1 MSQARMVNMAFM
13 TAALLL
19 WVVSAEFFSGTLDL
33 IRPEWDL
40 RIIGNEFRLHDLM
53 GIAVGVIGGIWL
65 WRHDRLFQLA
75 NEVAFETR
83 KVTWPSVEETR
94 QGTVVVVVVTILIAL
109 ALWAFDILFSAL
121 TKLFYNL

>member
-19 WVVSAEFFSGTLDL
+19 WVVSAEFFSGSLDL

-40 RIIGNEFRLHDLM
+40 RIIGNEFRLHDLL
-53 GIAVGVIGGIWL
+53 GIAVGVFGGIWL

-75 NEVAFETR
+75 NEVAFECR
-83 KVTWPSVEETR
+83 KVTWPTLEDTR
-94 QGTVVVVVVTILIAL
+94 QGTIVVVVVTVLIAL
-109 ALWAFDILFSAL
+109 ALWAFDVLFSAL

>member
-19 WVVSAEFFSGTLDL
+19 WIVSADLFSGALDMV
-33 IRPEWDL
+33 RPEWDL

-65 WRHDRLFQLA
+65 WRHERIFQLA

-83 KVTWPSVEETR
+83 KVTWPPMDETR
-94 QGTVVVVVVTILIAL
+94 QGTIVVVVVTILIAL
-109 ALWAFDILFSAL
+109 VLWGFDVLFSAL
-121 TKLFYNL
+121 TKVFYNL